1 MRWVPIITYSIKNN
15 RLTET
20 TMFMKSEMFTLENL
34 YNLFYILTFL
44 KNYIK
49 SFFFFNHYL
58 K

>member
-49 SFFFFNHYL
+49 SFFF
-58 K
+58 